1 MTKAKI
7 GIIGLGG
14 IAQLVHLPIL
24 SKLNSVEISAV
35 SDINKNRLKTIS
47 DKFNIKNFFSDYRE
61 MLEKTD
67 LDAVIISTPTA
78 THTQIAIDCLN
89 ADKDLLIEK
98 PISKSLD
105 EAIQID
111 ALALKKKRKV
121 MVGLNA
127 RFRPDAMLL
136 KSLVNSGEL
145 GNIFYVRCG
154 WTRKQSSSEK
164 WFIKKSESGGGVIID
179 LGIVI
184 LDLSMWILDFP
195 EIHSVSVQNFYHQTK
210 NVEDSAIGFIRFKNS
225 SVINFEVSWSLHSEV
240 DSLNLIAFGSKGTVH
255 LNPFRAY
262 RRMNYGNI
270 DLTPAHNSNVK
281 GLYKKSYEN
290 ELKHFIGAIKN
301 LNPLYSSSTDAVHR
315 MQLIE
320 GIYKSAETNSEI
332 KF

>member
-98 PISKSLD
+98 PISKSLE

-111 ALALKKKRKV
+111 ALALKKKRK
-121 MVGLNA
+121 
-127 RFRPDAMLL
+127 
-136 KSLVNSGEL
+136 
-145 GNIFYVRCG
+145 
-154 WTRKQSSSEK
+154 
-164 WFIKKSESGGGVIID
+164 
-179 LGIVI
+179 
-184 LDLSMWILDFP
+184 
-195 EIHSVSVQNFYHQTK
+195 
-210 NVEDSAIGFIRFKNS
+210 
-225 SVINFEVSWSLHSEV
+225 
-240 DSLNLIAFGSKGTVH
+240 
-255 LNPFRAY
+255 
-262 RRMNYGNI
+262 
-270 DLTPAHNSNVK
+270 
-281 GLYKKSYEN
+281 
-290 ELKHFIGAIKN
+290 
-301 LNPLYSSSTDAVHR
+301 
-315 MQLIE
+315 
-320 GIYKSAETNSEI
+320 
-332 KF
+332 